1 MIDELPDGA
10 GTTPTGPIRNLV
22 PGGAGTIPPDPPFAS
37 GGKNAQVVSGTST
50 RRVPRLFKLVAV
62 ALPLALLVAVLMALP
77 VWVPLMP
84 RAVLRGMTEALLR
97 TVLVVYGAV
106 ILASFVGTPFLG
118 WLIVRSRRSGPTRPI
133 MFRRFLI
140 CLSCLVSLILLELGA
155 AGWRA
160 WMHRFPALPV
170 QFASTPPEEFR
181 IVVLGGSSALGEPY
195 RPWLSVGQIVA
206 WRLGQAVTNRRF
218 ECEIQAWLGD
228 SLEIQHRKLA
238 GVKHRPDLVIIYSG
252 HNEFAARYEEER
264 EGSSDEESGVWLL
277 DRAFRASL
285 SSPFCRLAY
294 EVISRNRLDSPPPLS
309 GRHQLIDPPQC
320 SPSEEMEIFE
330 DYRNR
335 LDAIVRYCEK
345 IGALVVLIV
354 PPANEAGYE
363 PSRSTLPPSV
373 SQADRDRLVRDFRE
387 ARGLESSDP
396 AASEL
401 SYESMIVR
409 HPGFAEA
416 HFRLARLLEQR
427 GRNSDAS
434 RHYLAALDHDGL
446 RIRCPEPLRNAVGD
460 IARRHPRSIL
470 IDGRNELT
478 AASPTGLLGDYVI
491 QDTHHPTL
499 RGYVALA
506 GAVLRELS
514 QRKIFGDAPLNGLTL
529 KPAECARHFG
539 MDPDKWATMCE
550 RTSVHYERVAGYR
563 YDPAERMEKSRR
575 YAEAARR
582 FRGGVVPEDLRLPGV
597 GVEDTKVPAS
607 GW

>member
-1 MIDELPDGA
+1 MTDLVPDGA
-10 GTTPTGPIRNLV
+10 GTTNTGPARTLV
-22 PGGAGTIPPDPPFAS
+22 PGGAATTPPDPLLAM
-37 GGKNAQVVSGTST
+37 GGKNAQAVVRTRT
-50 RRVPRLFKLVAV
+50 RRIPRLIKLVAV
-62 ALPLALLVAVLMALP
+62 ALPLAVLVAVCLALP
-77 VWVPLMP
+77 VWIPLLP
-84 RAVLRGMTEALLR
+84 RAVLRGLTEALLR

-106 ILASFVGTPFLG
+106 VLASFVGTPLLG
-118 WLIVRSRRSGPTRPI
+118 WRIARFRRGGTTRPI
-133 MFRRFLI
+133 MFRGFLI
-140 CLSCLVSLILLELGA
+140 CLSCLVSLFLLELGS

-160 WMHRFPALPV
+160 WMHRFPSLPM
-170 QFASTPPEEFR
+170 QFATAPPDEFR

-206 WRLGQAVTNRRF
+206 WRLGEAVADRRF
-218 ECEIQAWLGD
+218 ECEILAWLGD
-228 SLEIQHRKLA
+228 SLEMQHRKLA
-238 GVKHRPDLVIIYSG
+238 GLTHRPDLVIIYSG

-264 EGSSDEESGVWLL
+264 EGMPEEEPGVWLL

-285 SSPFCRLAY
+285 SSPFCRLVY

-320 SPSEEMEIFE
+320 SPSEEMEIVE

-345 IGALVVLIV
+345 IGALVVLII

-373 SQADRDRLVRDFRE
+373 SRADRDRLVRDFRE
-387 ARGLESSDP
+387 ARRVETSDP

-401 SYESMIVR
+401 SYESMIAR
-409 HPGFAEA
+409 HPGFAEG

-446 RIRCPEPLRNAVGD
+446 RIRCPEPLRRAVRD
-460 IARRHPRSIL
+460 TARRYPRTIL
-470 IDGRNELT
+470 IDGRSELS
-478 AASPTGLLGDYVI
+478 AASPTGFLGDHVI

-499 RGYVALA
+499 RGNVALA
-506 GAVLRELS
+506 GAVLRELDQS
-514 QRKIFGDAPLNGLTL
+514 KIFGELTLDGLTL
-529 KPAECARHFG
+529 NPAECARHFG

-550 RTSVHYERVAGYR
+550 RTSVHYKRVAGYR
-563 YDPAERMEKSRR
+563 YDPDERLEKSRR

-582 FRGGVVPEDLRLPGV
+582 FRAGAVPEDLGLPGV
-597 GVEDTKVPAS
+597 GVEDTRAPAL